1 MAKIKGILRTGRTQQ
16 QESEEQHTGSIIE
29 PFAEEDPLLASLE
42 MAHFENDESKL
53 RAQEEK
59 VNDAEWH
66 DHLAAHRSREELA
79 RSLVDESVRE
89 VAQTAGNSPP
99 PQPATSK
106 ATRRAMRHY
115 IEKIA
120 SKEADKVLKADEV
133 NKRRLD
139 SQAALERWQ
148 AWNEDEATDTDSGSS
163 LQNTSPSCDGSMMER
178 TSGRNLEYLGLGYS
192 TTIKQYEHNRYIN
205 SDYFKGLRAGATSQS
220 KRREEARLLRET
232 ELQADAE
239 DLALAVQRR
248 PHLDS
253 KVVKFEEMKAVVDSG
268 STVSLSDLAGGTI
281 LYDYEPDAA
290 IRVQAFNSSTSRGKG
305 RGTIVGW
312 GTDVNGVRVPSKR
325 HCQKGYRRW
334 PQQRGRL
341 HHPQ

>member
-1 MAKIKGILRTGRTQQ
+1 
-16 QESEEQHTGSIIE
+16 
-29 PFAEEDPLLASLE
+29 
-42 MAHFENDESKL
+42 
-53 RAQEEK
+53 
-59 VNDAEWH
+59 
-66 DHLAAHRSREELA
+66 
-79 RSLVDESVRE
+79 
-89 VAQTAGNSPP
+89 
-99 PQPATSK
+99 
-106 ATRRAMRHY
+106 MRHY
-115 IEKIA
+115 IQKIM
-120 SKEADKVLKADEV
+120 SKEANKVLKADEV

-148 AWNEDEATDTDSGSS
+148 AWNEDEATDTDSSSS
-163 LQNTSPSCDGSMMER
+163 LQNISSSCDGSMMER

-192 TTIKQYEHNRYIN
+192 TTIQQYEHNRYIN

-232 ELQADAE
+232 ELQVDAE

-248 PHLDS
+248 PKLDS

-268 STVSLSDLAGGTI
+268 STVSLSDLAGGTV

-312 GTDVNGVRVPSKR
+312 GTDVNGVRVPFR
-325 HCQKGYRRW
+325 VPRVH
-334 PQQRGRL
+334 RL
-341 HHPQ
+341 EGNTINLLSVSSLAAMGNEFHFNSLK

>member
-1 MAKIKGILRTGRTQQ
+1 
-16 QESEEQHTGSIIE
+16 
-29 PFAEEDPLLASLE
+29 
-42 MAHFENDESKL
+42 
-53 RAQEEK
+53 
-59 VNDAEWH
+59 
-66 DHLAAHRSREELA
+66 
-79 RSLVDESVRE
+79 
-89 VAQTAGNSPP
+89 
-99 PQPATSK
+99 
-106 ATRRAMRHY
+106 
-115 IEKIA
+115 
-120 SKEADKVLKADEV
+120 
-133 NKRRLD
+133 
-139 SQAALERWQ
+139 
-148 AWNEDEATDTDSGSS
+148 
-163 LQNTSPSCDGSMMER
+163 MER

-205 SDYFKGLRAGATSQS
+205 SDYFKGLQAGATSQS

-232 ELQADAE
+232 ELQVDAE

-312 GTDVNGVRVPSKR
+312 GTDVNGVRVPFRVPRVHRLEGNTINLLSVSSLAAMGNEFHFTRQRSWMKTPDGHEIDFEHKGGLYWLRWQRAIDPRIQAKLFIRPKPLNRPFSGKTRSLYYPSKPT
-325 HCQKGYRRW
+325 YALMSYVS
-334 PQQRGRL
+334 RGATRCL
-341 HHPQ
+341 TTTAQTPPAKHAVLRGSAIAPCLSLYCIGALGTGMSHL